1 MDKTKL
7 VQQLNKDLANELTA
21 IIQYITYSAQVT
33 GPYRPQLS
41 AFLLQEVADEQG
53 HAQFLANKI
62 VVLGGLPTTVPN
74 AIPVVHS
81 NKEILEEV
89 LKAEMHAIQSYT
101 QRIEEALAFGD
112 KSLAL
117 NLEDMLRDETG
128 HKEEI
133 EQILKNWS
141 A

>member
-89 LKAEMHAIQSYT
+89 LKAE
-101 QRIEEALAFGD
+101 RLF
-112 KSLAL
+112 
-117 NLEDMLRDETG
+117 
-128 HKEEI
+128 
-133 EQILKNWS
+133 
-141 A
+141 